1 MSSEYE
7 AKVNGRD
14 FRVEVRHLD
23 EGGLLVLKVG
33 AETFT
38 LKASLKE
45 DGTWTVNDTKSDHV
59 LKLLRRSGKR
69 VVVDVDG
76 QQREVEWERVRKE
89 ETDRKSG
96 PSPKSGKRVSG
107 GVYPPMPGKVTE
119 VRVSVGDKIE
129 SGQTVCI
136 LEAMKMF
143 NELKAPNS
151 GTVRQINVK
160 PGSPVAL
167 GDLLILIE

>member
-1 MSSEYE
+1 
-7 AKVNGRD
+7 
-14 FRVEVRHLD
+14 
-23 EGGLLVLKVG
+23 
-33 AETFT
+33 
-38 LKASLKE
+38 
-45 DGTWTVNDTKSDHV
+45 
-59 LKLLRRSGKR
+59 
-69 VVVDVDG
+69 
-76 QQREVEWERVRKE
+76 
-89 ETDRKSG
+89 
-96 PSPKSGKRVSG
+96 
-107 GVYPPMPGKVTE
+107 MPGKVTE